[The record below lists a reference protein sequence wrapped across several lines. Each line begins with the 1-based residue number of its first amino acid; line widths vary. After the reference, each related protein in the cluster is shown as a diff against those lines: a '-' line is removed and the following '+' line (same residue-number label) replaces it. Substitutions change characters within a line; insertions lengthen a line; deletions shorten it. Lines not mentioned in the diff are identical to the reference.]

1 MWVIY
6 RPEDK
11 KFVARANSEHSYTN
25 DIIKARKW
33 DSEKLART
41 ERCENEIVLD
51 AIQIL
56 RHGAI
61 E

>member
-11 KFVARANSEHSYTN
+11 KFVNRIGSDQSYTK

-33 DSEKLART
+33 DSEHLAYR
-41 ERCENEIVLD
+41 EKCDNEVVLD

-56 RHGAI
+56 RDGGI